1 MRFSTALTVFALFAA
16 SASAS
21 YTPLHRRQSVP
32 SCANSCYA
40 NPDLGSCK
48 SGDNTCLCNSS
59 TFVQGTFDCVEAACK
74 GQDLADAIA
83 GAAALC
89 AAAGVNLPSASG
101 AEFSATASLGS
112 TASSGAGATSEASN
126 SAAGASTA
134 AASSP
139 APSTT
144 TNGALSSTANTA
156 FLGLAAIGALALAL

>member
-59 TFVQGTFDCVEAACK
+59 AFVQGTFDCVEAACK

-101 AEFSATASLGS
+101 AEFSATASLAS
-112 TASSGAGATSEASN
+112 TASGTGATSAASN
-126 SAAGASTA
+126 SAAGSTA